1 MKQIKAIQ
9 SLEPALPFNQIMNDL
24 TSIFSL
30 LLPTPLLK
38 QKITYDDL
46 KTTLELIE
54 IRTKM
59 LEMLNI

>member
-46 KTTLELIE
+46 KTTLELIK